1 MTLPIRTAVFE
12 ASNVGAARAARAL
25 RWAVLGTAAL
35 SWGCSTDSGP
45 GGANAGAGGVTA
57 GASGAS
63 GSSSGVGGMSGSS
76 GAGGAS
82 GAGGSS
88 GGVGGSAGSAGMGG
102 GGAGATSG
110 GAGSGGVGGGQGGS
124 GGGQAGG
131 GSGGMGGTGGMSGS
145 SGSGGGGQGGDGG
158 GGGALPETAYVFLG
172 GAEGNTGVVALYSL
186 TYATAELTLEKRL
199 DVGQNGSFLAVDAA
213 RSALYVV
220 DDSGRRVRRV
230 TLDAATWEPSAGN
243 DQASSGEPVHVAV
256 SSDGAF
262 VLTAQYNQGSVEVF
276 GVSGGML
283 GASVGTQ
290 SPGSQAH
297 QVVLSPEE
305 DYLFVP
311 CKGADRIER
320 YAFNKTT
327 GALTA
332 PMSTATGSG
341 AGPRHL
347 AFAPGGTFAYL
358 INELDNTV
366 YVYSYAAGALTE
378 LQRITSLPD
387 GFSGSS
393 TGAEIAVS
401 PSGTD
406 VYASNRPQG
415 QDGTIAQFRVGA
427 DGRLTAN
434 GHRATGG
441 RTPRSFAIDPTGRV
455 VIAGNLDSS
464 SVGLMAVDG
473 ETGELGAAKVIT
485 LPFRPWYVGIF
496 LPE

>member
-1 MTLPIRTAVFE
+1 M
-12 ASNVGAARAARAL
+12 
-25 RWAVLGTAAL
+25 
-35 SWGCSTDSGP
+35 
-45 GGANAGAGGVTA
+45 
-57 GASGAS
+57 
-63 GSSSGVGGMSGSS
+63 
-76 GAGGAS
+76 
-82 GAGGSS
+82 GGS
-88 GGVGGSAGSAGMGG
+88 
-102 GGAGATSG
+102 GATSG
-110 GAGSGGVGGGQGGS
+110 GAGSSGGGGGGQGGGGS
-124 GGGQAGG
+124 GGMGGGGTGGAGATGGAGSSGGGAGGQGGDGQAGG
-131 GSGGMGGTGGMSGS
+131 GSGGGGP
-145 SGSGGGGQGGDGG
+145 
-158 GGGALPETAYVFLG
+158 LPETAYVFLG

-186 TYATAELTLEKRL
+186 TYATAELTLEKRV
-199 DVGQNGSFLAVDAA
+199 DVGQNGSFVAVDAA
-213 RSALYVV
+213 GSALYVA
-220 DDSGRRVRRV
+220 DDNGRRVRRL
-230 TLDAATWEPSAGN
+230 TLDAATWEPSVGN
-243 DQASSGEPVHVAV
+243 DQASSGEPVHIAV

-262 VLTAQYNQGSVEVF
+262 VMTAQYNQGSVEVF

-283 GASVGTQ
+283 GASLGTQ

-366 YVYSYAAGALTE
+366 YAYSYAAGALTE

-393 TGAEIAVS
+393 TGAEIVVS
-401 PSGTD
+401 PSGSD

-441 RTPRSFAIDPTGRV
+441 RTPRSFAIDPTGRM

-473 ETGELGAAKVIT
+473 ETGELGAAKVIS

>member
-12 ASNVGAARAARAL
+12 ASNVGALRAGSAL

-45 GGANAGAGGVTA
+45 GNANAGAGGATA

-63 GSSSGVGGMSGSS
+63 GSSSGVGGAS
-76 GAGGAS
+76 GAS
-82 GAGGSS
+82 GASGSGGAS
-88 GGVGGSAGSAGMGG
+88 GGVGGSAGSAGMGASGGG

-110 GAGSGGVGGGQGGS
+110 GAGSGGGGQGGS

-145 SGSGGGGQGGDGG
+145 SGSGGGGQAGGGGG

-199 DVGQNGSFLAVDAA
+199 DVGQNGSFLALDAA
-213 RSALYVV
+213 RSALYVA
-220 DDSGRRVRRV
+220 DDNGRRVRRL
-230 TLDAATWEPSAGN
+230 TLDAATWEPSVGN
-243 DQASSGEPVHVAV
+243 DQASSGEPVHIAV

-262 VLTAQYNQGSVEVF
+262 VMTAQYNQGSVEVF

-283 GASVGTQ
+283 GASLGTQ

-320 YAFNKTT
+320 YAFNKAT

-332 PMSTATGSG
+332 PMSTATESG

-347 AFAPGGTFAYL
+347 AFSPGGAFAYL

-366 YVYSYAAGALTE
+366 YAYSYAAGALTE
-378 LQRITSLPD
+378 LQQITSLPD

-393 TGAEIAVS
+393 TGAEIVVS
-401 PSGTD
+401 PSGSD

-441 RTPRSFAIDPTGRV
+441 RTPRSFAIDPTGRMV
-455 VIAGNLDSS
+455 VAGNLDSS

-473 ETGELGAAKVIT
+473 ETGELGAAKVIN